1 MTKNKLCKHICLLL
15 LFLLASCAAKKTI
28 TKTVEVVKNDTIILT
43 KDRIITKAV
52 NDTILIE
59 SPCDSLGGLKP
70 FKQRLK
76 TAQGQITIQS
86 KNNVIEAN
94 INLDSIV
101 QSIEKRYESKTTDT
115 IEKSDTLKVKY
126 KTPIWL
132 VLSLVFSV
140 IINLLLLKIKL

>member
-1 MTKNKLCKHICLLL
+1 MLKYSIIILL
-15 LFLLASCAAKKTI
+15 LFTSCTAKKIVTQ
-28 TKTVEVVKNDTIILT
+28 TKEVIVNDTIILT
-43 KDRIITKAV
+43 KDRIVTKAV
-52 NDTILIE
+52 NDTILID
-59 SPCDSLGGLKP
+59 SPCDSLGILKP

-86 KNNVIEAN
+86 KNNVIEAT

-101 QSIEKRYESKTTDT
+101 QSIEKRYESKTVDT
-115 IEKSDTLKVKY
+115 KEKSDTLKVKY

-140 IINLLLLKIKL
+140 LLNALLLRFKL

>member
-1 MTKNKLCKHICLLL
+1 MLKYSVVILL
-15 LFLLASCAAKKTI
+15 LFASCTAKKI
-28 TKTVEVVKNDTIILT
+28 TTQVKEVVVNDTIILT

-101 QSIEKRYESKTTDT
+101 QSIEKRYKSKTTDT

>member
-1 MTKNKLCKHICLLL
+1 MLKYSVVILL
-15 LFLLASCAAKKTI
+15 LFASCTAKKI
-28 TKTVEVVKNDTIILT
+28 TTQVKEVVVNDTIILT

-59 SPCDSLGGLKP
+59 SPCDSLGVLKP
-70 FKQRLK
+70 FKERLK

-101 QSIEKRYESKTTDT
+101 QSIEKRYESKTVDT
-115 IEKSDTLKVKY
+115 KEKTDTLKVKY
-126 KTPIWL
+126 RTPIWL
-132 VLSLVFSV
+132 ILSLVFSIV
-140 IINLLLLKIKL
+140 LNLLLLRIRL

>member
-1 MTKNKLCKHICLLL
+1 MLKYSVVILL
-15 LFLLASCAAKKTI
+15 LFASCTAKKI
-28 TKTVEVVKNDTIILT
+28 TTQVKEVVVNDTIILT

>member
-1 MTKNKLCKHICLLL
+1 MLKHSIVILL
-15 LFLLASCAAKKTI
+15 LFTSCTAKKVI
-28 TKTVEVVKNDTIILT
+28 TKSEKVIINDTIILS
-43 KDRIITKAV
+43 KDRIVTKAV

-59 SPCDSLGGLKP
+59 SPCDSLGILKP

-101 QSIEKRYESKTTDT
+101 QSIEKRYESKTIDT
-115 IEKSDTLKVKY
+115 KEKSDTLKVKY

-140 IINLLLLKIKL
+140 IVNLLLLKIKL

>member
-1 MTKNKLCKHICLLL
+1 MLKYSIVILL
-15 LFLLASCAAKKTI
+15 LFTSCTAKKVI
-28 TKTVEVVKNDTIILT
+28 TKSERVIVNDTIILT
-43 KDRIITKAV
+43 KDRIVTKAV

-59 SPCDSLGGLKP
+59 SPCDSTGILKP

-76 TAQGQITIQS
+76 TAQGEITIQS
-86 KNNVIEAN
+86 KNNVLEAT

-101 QSIEKRYESKTTDT
+101 QSIEKRYESKTTDKL
-115 IEKSDTLKVKY
+115 EKNDTLKVKY

-140 IINLLLLKIKL
+140 VINLLLLKIKL

>member
-1 MTKNKLCKHICLLL
+1 MKFKILILAF
-15 LFLLASCAAKKTI
+15 LFVSCAAKKTI
-28 TKTVEVVKNDTIILT
+28 TKTVEVIKNDTIVLT
-43 KDRIITKAV
+43 KERIITKAI
-52 NDTILIE
+52 NDTILIQ
-59 SPCDSLGGLKP
+59 SPCDSLGVLKP

-76 TAQGQITIQS
+76 TAQGQITIQT

>member
-1 MTKNKLCKHICLLL
+1 MLKYSIVILL
-15 LFLLASCAAKKTI
+15 LFASCTAKKI
-28 TKTVEVVKNDTIILT
+28 TTQVKEVVVNDTIILT
-43 KDRIITKAV
+43 KDRIVTKAV

-59 SPCDSLGGLKP
+59 SPCDSLGVLKP
-70 FKQRLK
+70 FKERLK